1 MRTNT
6 LDKPKLQLIL
16 YINSRQEVMKMAAK
30 NKVLNTEEFTS
41 SFKEFSKLMKETYL
55 NTLDFSLSVA
65 EENKKAINGQ
75 LDYIIGAEKEYVKS
89 VKDFYTE
96 ASVKDLPFGKIDTKA
111 FEDGVDRLI
120 DYQKNAFDSVKGISD
135 NVTAEGYGIAKK
147 NLEKGFSL
155 FDEALDSIKI

>member
-1 MRTNT
+1 
-6 LDKPKLQLIL
+6 
-16 YINSRQEVMKMAAK
+16 MAAK
-30 NKVLNTEEFTS
+30 KKAFDTEEFTS
-41 SFKEFSKLMKETYL
+41 SFKEFSKLLKEAYL
-55 NTLDFSLSVA
+55 NSLDFSLSVA

-89 VKDFYTE
+89 VKDFYGE
-96 ASVKDLPFGKIDTKA
+96 APLKDSPFGKIDTKA
-111 FEDGVDRLI
+111 FEEGVDRLI

-135 NVTAEGYGIAKK
+135 NVTTESYVIAKK